1 MLSALEKSVQ
11 LYYSSKEGKCQFC
24 NVKSSSLGLF
34 ALAFFPR
41 NCLEWYD
48 LSGSVPHGWRA
59 DLPFP
64 LGGVH
69 MLSDEQWLLGE
80 FNSNGYA
87 EYRFSMLRSFTSQKY
102 TRKCPLKYNFV
113 YIRTWL

>member
-1 MLSALEKSVQ
+1 MPFFNA
-11 LYYSSKEGKCQFC
+11 
-24 NVKSSSLGLF
+24 KSSLLGLF

-48 LSGSVPHGWRA
+48 LSGSAPHGWIA

-64 LGGVH
+64 VGGVH
-69 MLSDEQWLLGE
+69 MLSEEQWLLEE
-80 FNSNGYA
+80 FKSNGCA

-102 TRKCPLKYNFV
+102 THNFPSE
-113 YIRTWL
+113 I